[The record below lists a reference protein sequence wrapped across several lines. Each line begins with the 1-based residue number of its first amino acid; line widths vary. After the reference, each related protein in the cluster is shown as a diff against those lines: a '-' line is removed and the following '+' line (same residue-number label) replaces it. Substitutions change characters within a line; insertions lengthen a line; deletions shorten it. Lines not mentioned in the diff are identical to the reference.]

1 MVMPGNVVE
10 DRDAVQLEEEHEVP
24 ADYDSWYSGLI
35 SFLFHLTLI
44 LLVPLL
50 AALAVVED
58 RRPPEVGTIQVS
70 DGTDAAAGEASEMD
84 DGALELME
92 ETPPSESQSVPTPLT
107 AAAEI
112 ESLDN
117 SDLQVNSTTEAV
129 AETLQKGRA
138 AAARARSA
146 SQRATDILNKNLG
159 GTAGG
164 NGSGG
169 TGRAGRA
176 SRWVLTFNSSSGDTY
191 LNQLGGLGA
200 DVAFPVGEDAQ
211 YFTDLAGSRRSS
223 RRSLHSESRIYWIDD
238 ATFRDA
244 ARVLGHPGAPLMY
257 AFLPTPLEEKM
268 AQLELAE
275 ARRYGVTREED
286 IQQTI
291 FECVARGGSYDV
303 QIVSQTRYK

>member
-1 MVMPGNVVE
+1 MSNQVIETEALQDTEPE
-10 DRDAVQLEEEHEVP
+10 SP
-24 ADYDSWYSGLI
+24 PDYDSWYSGLM

-50 AALAVVED
+50 AALAAVED
-58 RRPPEVGTIQVS
+58 RRPPEVGTIQVADS
-70 DGTDAAAGEASEMD
+70 TDAAAGEASEMD

-92 ETPPSESQSVPTPLT
+92 ESTPAESQAVATPLT
-107 AAAEI
+107 AATEIQAE
-112 ESLDN
+112 DN
-117 SDLQVNSTTEAV
+117 SDLEIESTSDAV
-129 AETLQKGRA
+129 AETLAKGRA
-138 AAARARSA
+138 ASARARAA

-176 SRWVLTFNSSSGDTY
+176 SRWVLTFNSNSGDVY

-200 DVAFPVGEDAQ
+200 DVAFPLSGEDCQ
-211 YFTDLAGSRRSS
+211 YFTDLAGSRRGN
-223 RRSLHSESRIYWIDD
+223 RRSLQSESRIYWIDD

-244 ARVLGHPGAPLMY
+244 ARVLGQPGASLMY

-286 IQQTI
+286 IEQTI

-303 QIVSQTRYK
+303 QIVSQKRYK